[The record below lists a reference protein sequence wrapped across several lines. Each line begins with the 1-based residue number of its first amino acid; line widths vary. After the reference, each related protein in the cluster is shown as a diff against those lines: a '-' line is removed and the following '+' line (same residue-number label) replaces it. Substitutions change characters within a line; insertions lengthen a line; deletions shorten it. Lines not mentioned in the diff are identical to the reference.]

1 LRLVFPVPVY
11 GLTQRQK
18 CFCNFQIYPPKGD
31 HKMPL
36 LEIIQAR
43 QITASVRLDEST
55 AAQVDQYAAFLRTSA
70 DEVVDKALAY
80 VFARDRDFQEYLRTR
95 GSTRAV
101 QNLRIRRSPHGGT
114 PKGDVSEAL
123 QQVAR
128 NAQGLEAGQ

>member
-1 LRLVFPVPVY
+1 
-11 GLTQRQK
+11 
-18 CFCNFQIYPPKGD
+18 
-31 HKMPL
+31 MPL

-55 AAQVDQYAAFLRTSA
+55 AAQIDQYAAFLRTSA

-101 QNLRIRRSPHGGT
+101 QSLRIRRSPHGGT

-123 QQVAR
+123 RPVAR

>member
-1 LRLVFPVPVY
+1 
-11 GLTQRQK
+11 
-18 CFCNFQIYPPKGD
+18 
-31 HKMPL
+31 MPL

-55 AAQVDQYAAFLRTSA
+55 AAQIDQYAAFLRTSA

-101 QNLRIRRSPHGGT
+101 QSLRIRRSPYGGT
-114 PKGDVSEAL
+114 PKRDGSEPLEDVASGGGG
-123 QQVAR
+123 R
-128 NAQGLEAGQ
+128 

>member
-1 LRLVFPVPVY
+1 
-11 GLTQRQK
+11 
-18 CFCNFQIYPPKGD
+18 
-31 HKMPL
+31 MPL

-55 AAQVDQYAAFLRTSA
+55 AAQIDQYAAFLRTSA

-101 QNLRIRRSPHGGT
+101 QSLRIRRSPHGGT
-114 PKGDVSEAL
+114 SKGDESEAL

-128 NAQGLEAGQ
+128 NTQVFETGQ